1 VDAFVI
7 TVVFGALV
15 ATFISVMRTVNVG
28 KVRTVASALATE
40 RVEELRN
47 LPYDNL
53 STDNGSILPKGT
65 IKGNETI
72 SRSGVSYNVV
82 TTIIF
87 VDSPSD
93 GCAIPES
100 GHYKC
105 SPDNETSTSQDLA
118 PYDFKRASVEVFQT
132 GATLSLAKL
141 VTDISAKASE
151 TPSSTGMLLVTI
163 LDANGNPVV
172 GATITVTHTNP
183 DIIVQGITNAQGYFF
198 FTNLPPDTHNGYH
211 IVVTKNGYST
221 DYTTDRTDQNKHQI
235 NPDVDINAQQVTSQ
249 TLKIDLVSTMN
260 VQLINESSAPLGNL
274 VVTATGGKEQ
284 YFNPSTPK
292 NTYTVTA
299 DANGLATFSNIE
311 WDSYTLTL
319 PSGWNILTTSP
330 YQSVSLNPNT
340 TLAVTIMA
348 AQESSWP
355 AITKV
360 TPISSNPDGSI
371 ELVIDGRNLG
381 NTAAVVL
388 KKLGMPDIT
397 GVVASGNSTE
407 IKVNFNLTGA
417 PTGYRDIML
426 TINTKTIL
434 QINGFNIS
442 P

>member
-1 VDAFVI
+1 
-7 TVVFGALV
+7 
-15 ATFISVMRTVNVG
+15 MRTVNVG

-40 RVEELRN
+40 RIEELRN

-53 STDNGSILPKGT
+53 STDNGSILPHGA
-65 IKGNETI
+65 ILGNETI
-72 SRSGVSYNVV
+72 SRSGVSYNVI

-100 GHYKC
+100 GSYKC
-105 SPDNETSTSQDLA
+105 SPDNETSATQDLA

-132 GATLSLAKL
+132 NATLSLAKL

-151 TPSSTGMLLVTI
+151 TPSSTGMLYVRV
-163 LDANGNPVV
+163 LDANGNPVE
-172 GATITVTHTNP
+172 GATVTVTNIYITPN
-183 DIIVQGITNAQGYFF
+183 IIVQGVTNAQGYFF

-221 DYTTDRTDQNKHQI
+221 DYTTDRTSQNPNQT
-235 NPDVDINAQQVTSQ
+235 NPDVDINAQQVTNQ

-260 VQLINESSAPLGNL
+260 VQLLNENSEPIGNL

-292 NTYTVTA
+292 NTYNVTA
-299 DANGLATFSNIE
+299 DGIGKATFSNIE

-319 PSGWNILTTSP
+319 PSGWSILTTSP
-330 YQSVSLNPNT
+330 YQPVSLNPNT
-340 TLAVTIMA
+340 AISVTIVA

-360 TPISSNPDGSI
+360 TPTSSTPDGSI
-371 ELVIDGRNLG
+371 EVVIDGRNLG
-381 NTAAVVL
+381 SLAAV
-388 KKLGMPDIT
+388 KLIKPGYPDIN

-417 PTGYRDIML
+417 QTGYRDISL
-426 TINTKTIL
+426 TINTKTII
-434 QINGFNIS
+434 QIDGFNIS